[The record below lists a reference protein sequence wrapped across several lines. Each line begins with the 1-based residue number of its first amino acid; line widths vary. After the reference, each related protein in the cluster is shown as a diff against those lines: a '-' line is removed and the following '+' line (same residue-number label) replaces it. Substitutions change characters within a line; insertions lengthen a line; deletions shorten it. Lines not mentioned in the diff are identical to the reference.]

1 MPQLLLDHAQVLH
14 QHLVVDMGL
23 SMKLVMALFVA
34 CGPSLLL
41 LLAVDTA
48 HLLALLVSASEQQE
62 EWVELKFEAEVM
74 QQELVPLLA
83 LVDNLLR

>member
-1 MPQLLLDHAQVLH
+1 
-14 QHLVVDMGL
+14 
-23 SMKLVMALFVA
+23 
-34 CGPSLLL
+34 
-41 LLAVDTA
+41 
-48 HLLALLVSASEQQE
+48 VSASEQQE